1 MYWEVA
7 YYYDKP
13 LPFELRSVPFFSIS
27 FQRLLSAHGF
37 VHLASI
43 SYWCVL
49 VCSVDHAWRR
59 TSASL
64 SYDRLHD

>member
-13 LPFELRSVPFFSIS
+13 FPFESAPFFSIS
-27 FQRLLSAHGF
+27 FRRLLSAHGF

-49 VCSVDHAWRR
+49 VSSVDLAWRR

-64 SYDRLHD
+64 IYDRLYY

>member
-13 LPFELRSVPFFSIS
+13 FSFELRSAPFFSIT
-27 FQRLLSAHGF
+27 FRGLLSAHGF
-37 VHLASI
+37 VHLAPFP
-43 SYWCVL
+43 YWCVL
-49 VCSVDHAWRR
+49 VCSIDHAWRR

-64 SYDRLHD
+64 NYDRLHD